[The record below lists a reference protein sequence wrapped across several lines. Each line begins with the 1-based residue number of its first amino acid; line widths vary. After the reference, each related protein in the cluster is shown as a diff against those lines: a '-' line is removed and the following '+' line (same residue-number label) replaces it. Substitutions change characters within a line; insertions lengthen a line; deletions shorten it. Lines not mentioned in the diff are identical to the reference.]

1 MPIKNPE
8 KLKAARDRYDAKR
21 VGKRTRAWAC
31 IVYPE
36 SAPDGWIESLKSAHI
51 ETFISPLHDSDQT
64 ATGEAK
70 KSHYHVLALFP
81 NPVLDKAAAEYFRR
95 AGVTA
100 PPEKVTNARGYARYL
115 VHMDDHDK
123 HRYNEKDIQCLSG
136 ADWKAVALDDGEA
149 ADVTLDEIET
159 WIDGSGCVSYAALC
173 RYARA
178 ERPDWT
184 HTIRTHTIHLTALM
198 KSILWEAQQSE
209 R

>member
-1 MPIKNPE
+1 MPIKDPE
-8 KLKAARDRYDAKR
+8 KMREAKRRYDAKR
-21 VGKRTRAWAC
+21 AGKRTRSWAC
-31 IVYPE
+31 IVWLE
-36 SAPDGWIESLKSAHI
+36 SAQDGWIESLKTAHI
-51 ETFISPLHDSDQT
+51 ETMISPLHDSDVK

-70 KSHYHVLALFP
+70 KPHYHVLALFP
-81 NPVLDKAAAEYFRR
+81 NPVPEKSAAEYFQL

-100 PPEKVTNARGYARYL
+100 PPELVKNARGYARYL

-123 HRYNEKDIQCLSG
+123 HRYNERDIQCLSG
-136 ADWKAVALDDGEA
+136 ADWKSIALDDGEA
-149 ADVTLDEIET
+149 TDQTLDDIET
-159 WIDGSGCVSYAALC
+159 WIDESGCISYAALC
-173 RYARA
+173 RYART